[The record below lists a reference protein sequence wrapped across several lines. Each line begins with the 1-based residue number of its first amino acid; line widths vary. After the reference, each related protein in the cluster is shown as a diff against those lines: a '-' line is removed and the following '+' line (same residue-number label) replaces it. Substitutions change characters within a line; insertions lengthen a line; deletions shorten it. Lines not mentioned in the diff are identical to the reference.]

1 MQEFRTEIENEIIDD
16 EQDPLL
22 MSAAVAA
29 GKNRVVNGY
38 DVKEVSQELDFI
50 NLMTWVFFLEKLIFK
65 IILIWI
71 FL

>member
-50 NLMTWVFFLEKLIFK
+50 NLMT
-65 IILIWI
+65 
-71 FL
+71 